1 MADRHEWAW
10 ALKIAAMASET
21 ATSEFPQR
29 LRQLRRQKNLSQAQ
43 LGEKA
48 GVHYTHISKYE
59 RGVSNPSLETIRGL
73 ADALG
78 VSTDFLMEGDTEDAA
93 RARFQDRELL
103 RQFQQVEQLADDD
116 KELVKKFLDAFLFKK
131 QVERMAVSSGE

>member
-1 MADRHEWAW
+1 M
-10 ALKIAAMASET
+10 SSQT

-43 LGEKA
+43 LGERA

-59 RGVSNPSLETIRGL
+59 RGVSSPSLETIRGL

-78 VSTDFLMEGDTEDAA
+78 VSTDFLMEGDTDLAA
-93 RARFQDRELL
+93 RARFRDRDLL
-103 RQFQQVEQLADDD
+103 HQFQQVEQLSDED
-116 KELVKKFLDAFLFKK
+116 KELVKRFLDAFLFKK
-131 QVERMAVSSGE
+131 QVEKMTAGSGQ

>member
-1 MADRHEWAW
+1 M
-10 ALKIAAMASET
+10 SSQT

-43 LGEKA
+43 LGERA

-59 RGVSNPSLETIRGL
+59 RGVSSPSLETIRGL

-78 VSTDFLMEGDTEDAA
+78 VSTDFLMEGDTDLAA
-93 RARFQDRELL
+93 RARFRDRDLL
-103 RQFQQVEQLADDD
+103 HQFQQVEQLSDED
-116 KELVKKFLDAFLFKK
+116 KELVKRFLDAFLFKK
-131 QVERMAVSSGE
+131 QVEKMTAGSSQ